1 MLKSFIIH
9 LLGGYIEQPKDMR
22 GGAIQ
27 TRGLLK
33 DWSKEELIEH
43 IAALKMNDNSSGF
56 FNEYLEYQREYYR
69 LKNILKSTYHT
80 DKDLNRALHM
90 ADLENKV
97 KELQNN
103 IRTMQEKAEY
113 FNKVLYATGLIVN
126 CTGCFRGRPKG
137 GEYLTEEKMRQL
149 EHLVSRIR
157 IWFNNHKWR
166 MRPDNEWGKDYRVVV
181 NNILYEDYV
190 I

>member
-1 MLKSFIIH
+1 MRTLLIK
-9 LLGGYIEQPKDMR
+9 LLGGYTLKQDMR
-22 GGAIQ
+22 GGAIE
-27 TRGLLK
+27 TRRLLK

-43 IAALKMNDNSSGF
+43 IAALKMDDKSHNWFDSF
-56 FNEYLEYQREYYR
+56 LEYKHEYER
-69 LKNILKSTYHT
+69 LKNILTSTYHT
-80 DKDLNRALHM
+80 DKELNRALHM
-90 ADLENKV
+90 TDLEV
-97 KELQNN
+97 KNAALQDEV
-103 IRTMQEKAEY
+103 RGMQEKAQY
-113 FNKVLYATGLIVN
+113 FNKVLYATGLITN

-137 GEYLTEEKMRQL
+137 GEYLTEEKMRTL

-166 MRPDNEWGKDYRVVV
+166 MKPDNEWGKDYRKQV